1 MTTATGG
8 RPRRTWLRSLR
19 RLTLGG
25 GLLLAGA
32 CGGGSGG
39 ARGGPVVPT
48 GAQPLTAQFDVTPMY
63 LKLGRLAAGPPVPFV
78 ASLSWL
84 GGPGDTVIGVFAL
97 SMEDRALLFTK
108 DMQGF
113 LARYRVT
120 ISLTGGPGGPV
131 EFHRD
136 EAVRVSTG
144 TEAQR
149 DEESIFFQQILY
161 LLPGDYHINVIVQ
174 DRQAATQS
182 ETSGD
187 YTAPPFPPGSTS
199 APIFA
204 YEVKTRTRRED
215 PLTMVANPRGLIA
228 HGADTLLAYV
238 EGYGLETD
246 SRVPFDL
253 RDSQDSVMLSD
264 SLHFQGG
271 RDVEGRVLRLAP
283 SGAPLGELRFSIGAG
298 AERRTTALFASVS
311 RHFVVAN
318 WDQLVSLLRFF
329 TDKPWLDSLRRAG
342 PDQRRR
348 LWIDFWKATD
358 PDTLTPQN
366 EALDEYFTRLGVADQ
381 RYKGEGVPGWQT
393 DRGEVYI
400 HLGDPDE
407 VTEGPV
413 TDSRVIRWTYVVW
426 KLTLFFQDRSGIGR
440 FELTPTSR
448 SELERL
454 LKQLKKQPAKPS
466 G

>member
-1 MTTATGG
+1 MTTAAGG
-8 RPRRTWLRSLR
+8 CLRTAWLPSFR

-32 CGGGSGG
+32 CGGGGG
-39 ARGGPVVPT
+39 GSSMPVVPT
-48 GAQPLTAQFDVTPMY
+48 GGQALTQQFDVTPMY

-78 ASLSWL
+78 AALSWL

-108 DMQGF
+108 DLQGF
-113 LARYRVT
+113 VAHYRVT
-120 ISLTGGPGGPV
+120 ISLTGGPSGPV

-136 EAVRVSTG
+136 ETVRVTTG
-144 TEAQR
+144 TEARR

-161 LLPGDYHINVIVQ
+161 LLPGDYHIDVIVQ
-174 DRQAATQS
+174 DRSAGTQS
-182 ETSGD
+182 QTSGD
-187 YTAPPFPPGSTS
+187 YTAPSFPPGSTS

-215 PLTMVANPRGLIA
+215 PPTMVANPRGLIA

-238 EGYGLETD
+238 EGYGLEAD
-246 SRVPFDL
+246 SKIPFDL

-283 SGAPLGELRFSIGAG
+283 SGAPLGELRFSIGFG
-298 AERRTTALFASVS
+298 AARRTTALFASVS
-311 RHFVVAN
+311 RHFVVTD
-318 WDQLVSLLRFF
+318 WDQLVSLLRYFA
-329 TDKPWLDSLRRAG
+329 DKPTLDSLRRAT

-348 LWIDFWKATD
+348 LWIDFWRATD

-366 EALDEYFTRLGVADQ
+366 EALDEYFTRLSVADQ
-381 RYKGEGVPGWQT
+381 RYKNEGVPGWQT

-400 HLGDPDE
+400 KLGDPDE

-413 TDSRVIRWTYVVW
+413 SDARVIRWTYLAW
-426 KLTLFFQDRSGIGR
+426 KLTIFFQDRSGIGR
-440 FELTPTSR
+440 YELTPTSR
-448 SELERL
+448 GEFERL
-454 LKQLKKQPAKPS
+454 LKQLKAKPAKPS
-466 G
+466 H

>member
-8 RPRRTWLRSLR
+8 RLRTAWLPSFR
-19 RLTLGG
+19 RLALGG

-32 CGGGSGG
+32 CGGGGG
-39 ARGGPVVPT
+39 GTMPVVPT
-48 GAQPLTAQFDVTPMY
+48 GGQPLTQQFDVTPMY

-78 ASLSWL
+78 AALSWL

-108 DMQGF
+108 DLQGF
-113 LARYRVT
+113 VAHYRVT
-120 ISLTGGPGGPV
+120 ISLTGGPSGPV

-136 EAVRVSTG
+136 EAVRVNTG
-144 TEAQR
+144 TEARR

-161 LLPGDYHINVIVQ
+161 LLPGDYHIDVIVQ
-174 DRQAATQS
+174 DRQAGTQS

-187 YTAPPFPPGSTS
+187 YTAPSFPPGSTS

-215 PLTMVANPRGLIA
+215 PPTMVANPRGLIA

-238 EGYGLETD
+238 EGYGLEAD
-246 SRVPFDL
+246 SKIPFDL

-283 SGAPLGELRFSIGAG
+283 SGAPLGELRFSIGSG
-298 AERRTTALFASVS
+298 AARRTTALFATVS
-311 RHFVVAN
+311 RHFVVTD
-318 WDQLVSLLRFF
+318 WDQLVSLLRYFA
-329 TDKPWLDSLRRAG
+329 DKPTSDSLRRAT

-348 LWIDFWKATD
+348 LWLDFWKATD

-366 EALDEYFTRLGVADQ
+366 EALDEYFTRLSVADQ

-400 HLGDPDE
+400 KLGDPDE
-407 VTEGPV
+407 VTEGPASD
-413 TDSRVIRWTYVVW
+413 TRVVRWTYLAW
-426 KLTLFFQDRSGIGR
+426 KLTVFFQDRNGIGR
-440 FELTPTSR
+440 YELTPTSR
-448 SELERL
+448 GEFERL
-454 LKQLKKQPAKPS
+454 LKQLKAKPAKPS
-466 G
+466 H

>member
-1 MTTATGG
+1 MNTAAGG
-8 RPRRTWLRSLR
+8 RLRTAWLPSFR
-19 RLTLGG
+19 RLALGG

-32 CGGGSGG
+32 CGGGGG
-39 ARGGPVVPT
+39 SSSIPVVPT
-48 GAQPLTAQFDVTPMY
+48 GGQALTQQFDVTPMY

-78 ASLSWL
+78 AALSWL

-108 DMQGF
+108 DLQGF
-113 LARYRVT
+113 IAHYRVT
-120 ISLTGGPGGPV
+120 ISLTGGPSGPV

-136 EAVRVSTG
+136 ETVRINTG
-144 TEAQR
+144 TEARR

-161 LLPGDYHINVIVQ
+161 LLPGDYHIDVIVQ
-174 DRQAATQS
+174 DRSAGTQS
-182 ETSGD
+182 QTSGD
-187 YTAPPFPPGSTS
+187 YTAPSFPPGSTS

-215 PLTMVANPRGLIA
+215 PPTMVANPRGLIA

-238 EGYGLETD
+238 EGYGLEAD
-246 SRVPFDL
+246 SRIPFDL

-283 SGAPLGELRFSIGAG
+283 SGAPLGELRFSIGSG
-298 AERRTTALFASVS
+298 AARRTTALFASVS
-311 RHFVVAN
+311 RHFVVTD
-318 WDQLVSLLRFF
+318 WDQLVSLLRYFA
-329 TDKPWLDSLRRAG
+329 DKPTLDSLRRAT

-366 EALDEYFTRLGVADQ
+366 EALDEYFTRLSVADQ
-381 RYKGEGVPGWQT
+381 RYKNEGVPGWQT

-400 HLGDPDE
+400 KLGDPDE

-413 TDSRVIRWTYVVW
+413 SDARVIRWTYLAW
-426 KLTLFFQDRSGIGR
+426 KLTIFFQDRNGIGR
-440 FELTPTSR
+440 YELTPTSR
-448 SELERL
+448 GEYERL
-454 LKQLKKQPAKPS
+454 LKQLKAKPAKPS
-466 G
+466 H